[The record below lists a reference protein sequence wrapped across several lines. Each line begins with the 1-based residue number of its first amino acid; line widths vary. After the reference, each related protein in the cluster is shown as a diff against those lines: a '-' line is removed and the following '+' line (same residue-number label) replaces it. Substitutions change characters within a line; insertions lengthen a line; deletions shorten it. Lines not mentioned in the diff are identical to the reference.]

1 MASCIVLVVIMG
13 ISGGAFVSLQAPLAV
28 KTATD
33 MRFGGT
39 MVGQA
44 LCMSGQSFLCDSADQ
59 IQLCNHS
66 PSSSVDL
73 SSAPCLVLG
82 AKPVDSLG
90 SHTPSS
96 LERSCSS
103 LPPHL
108 SRVRAIKLSDGRFVS
123 RHSPASNKISDWTS
137 VQPYIRQIMYTV
149 LIYSYDPIQRSKG
162 RVTPLLALSL
172 ASSITL
178 IPQSEVSLLITGSI
192 SPLIAR

>member
-1 MASCIVLVVIMG
+1 MIMTIMFFVWLACDNMASCIVLVVIMG

-44 LCMSGQSFLCDSADQ
+44 LCMSGQSLLCDNTDQ

-73 SSAPCLVLG
+73 SSVPCLVLE
-82 AKPVDSLG
+82 AKPADSLD
-90 SHTPSS
+90 SHTPLC

-108 SRVRAIKLSDGRFVS
+108 SRVRAIKLSDGRYAL
-123 RHSPASNKISDWTS
+123 RPSPAFDKYRTGHLYNHTF
-137 VQPYIRQIMYTV
+137 RQIMYTV
-149 LIYSYDPIQRSKG
+149 STASIPIRGQRE
-162 RVTPLLALSL
+162 A
-172 ASSITL
+172 
-178 IPQSEVSLLITGSI
+178 
-192 SPLIAR
+192 